1 MEVLTYLLDTNV
13 IADRI
18 SGLNIVTQKLNT
30 AIKAEH
36 RVCLCVPVHYEVL
49 RGLMWKNAAQKRQ
62 FYEQQF
68 VPALEWIPLV
78 DADWEQA
85 ARFWAET
92 RRKGKQLS
100 DADLLLAALATR
112 LGAIIV
118 SADEDFD
125 ALPVKRENWRN

>member
-1 MEVLTYLLDTNV
+1 
-13 IADRI
+13 
-18 SGLNIVTQKLNT
+18 
-30 AIKAEH
+30 
-36 RVCLCVPVHYEVL
+36 
-49 RGLMWKNAAQKRQ
+49 MWKNAAQKRQ
-62 FYEQQF
+62 FYERQF

-100 DADLLLAALATR
+100 DADLLLAALAAR

>member
-1 MEVLTYLLDTNV
+1 MIYIFDTNAVSDV
-13 IADRI
+13 IKKNPTMVARLREYQD
-18 SGLNIVTQKLNT
+18 
-30 AIKAEH
+30 EH
-36 RVCLCVPVHYEVL
+36 VLCLCLPVHYEIR
-49 RGLMWKNAAQKRQ
+49 RGLLAISATAQLRVYDTQVRSQ
-62 FYEQQF
+62 F
-68 VPALEWIPLV
+68 AWTRLK

-112 LGAIIV
+112 LGATIV